1 MPRLA
6 QALKKITRR
15 FGDNNE
21 ITFQPRGKAGVV
33 RSISGTMMVIF
44 GKLQV
49 PRSDGTS
56 FSNPP
61 VAEELIRSVRP
72 PRATQKQSAE
82 RFRG

>member
-44 GKLQV
+44 GNFKFLAATVLHSVTHQLQK
-49 PRSDGTS
+49 S
-56 FSNPP
+56 
-61 VAEELIRSVRP
+61 
-72 PRATQKQSAE
+72 
-82 RFRG
+82 